1 MSQID
6 DTIKEFAAQEEDG
19 MDKVNNSG
27 KKAKWVKSEIQGEE
41 YVCSLCGGA
50 CWYYDVQKSVAQ
62 SRFCPNCGAKMSRSD
77 EFVDVDELID
87 LCENPSNIKLSLN
100 RKAQKQ
106 ISEWL
111 GEYKVLLKRNAE
123 MKVAHRTNERNDG
136 VLRGKCPKCSAPVS
150 IREDVN
156 FCGTCGQRLGWYL
169 W

>member
-1 MSQID
+1 ME
-6 DTIKEFAAQEEDG
+6 T
-19 MDKVNNSG
+19 VNNSG
-27 KKAKWVKSEIQGEE
+27 EKAKWVKSEIPGEE

-50 CWYYDVQKSVAQ
+50 CWYYDVEKSVAQ
-62 SRFCPNCGAKMSRSD
+62 SRFCPNCGAKMSKAD

-106 ISEWL
+106 IAEWL

-123 MKVAHRTNERNDG
+123 MKVAYMTNERNDG
-136 VLRGKCPKCSAPVS
+136 ILRGKCPKCSTPVS
-150 IREDVN
+150 SREDVN
-156 FCGTCGQRLGWYL
+156 FCGTCGQRLGWRI

>member
-1 MSQID
+1 
-6 DTIKEFAAQEEDG
+6 
-19 MDKVNNSG
+19 
-27 KKAKWVKSEIQGEE
+27 
-41 YVCSLCGGA
+41 
-50 CWYYDVQKSVAQ
+50 
-62 SRFCPNCGAKMSRSD
+62 MSRAD

-123 MKVAHRTNERNDG
+123 MKVAYLTNERNDG
-136 VLRGKCPKCSAPVS
+136 ILRGKCPKCSTPVS
-150 IREDVN
+150 SREDVN
-156 FCGTCGQRLGWYL
+156 FCGTCGQRLGWRI